1 MLPDVLKNNFLENPA
16 LSLVKSVNEIN
27 ELWKRLIVTYGYP
40 KIMLHKNMTT
50 LTNFIPLW
58 KTSNPEKTSDGLIRI
73 INLIKDLMRL
83 ADKHN
88 IKEKLCNVDGLE
100 KMDNLLGDARLIR
113 LLTKS
118 SEIEVEGE
126 EQWKMLRKSR
136 VHQQKSLIQ
145 RTNFRETAI
154 TIFKATTT
162 EDQIDSNKH
171 RYNQRVHIGNAIVQ
185 KICSFCGEG
194 E

>member
-1 MLPDVLKNNFLENPA
+1 
-16 LSLVKSVNEIN
+16 
-27 ELWKRLIVTYGYP
+27 
-40 KIMLHKNMTT
+40 
-50 LTNFIPLW
+50 
-58 KTSNPEKTSDGLIRI
+58 
-73 INLIKDLMRL
+73 MRF

-113 LLTKS
+113 LLPKS

-126 EQWKMLRKSR
+126 EQWKMLRKSLKKQAR

-162 EDQIDSNKH
+162 EDQTDSNKH
-171 RYNQRVHIGNAIVQ
+171 RYNQRVHLGNAIVQ

>member
-1 MLPDVLKNNFLENPA
+1 
-16 LSLVKSVNEIN
+16 
-27 ELWKRLIVTYGYP
+27 
-40 KIMLHKNMTT
+40 
-50 LTNFIPLW
+50 
-58 KTSNPEKTSDGLIRI
+58 
-73 INLIKDLMRL
+73 MRL

-113 LLTKS
+113 LLPKS

-126 EQWKMLRKSR
+126 EQWKMLRKSLKKQAR

-154 TIFKATTT
+154 TIFKAT
-162 EDQIDSNKH
+162 
-171 RYNQRVHIGNAIVQ
+171 Y
-185 KICSFCGEG
+185 
-194 E
+194 